1 MTNAEKFKEVFG
13 FELNTD
19 AFRLVY
25 CINKNNPKV
34 CRMREYSC
42 EGCPYE
48 DWGNQEYKKPCCGT
62 CKNHT
67 YDDTYEGYMCW
78 CEESDAG
85 GEWTSYDDCCE
96 CWEER

>member
-25 CINKNNPKV
+25 CINKNNPNV

-48 DWGNQEYKKPCCGT
+48 DWENQEYKNPCCGT
-62 CKNHT
+62 CKHHHFEDVDRGWVCCNA
-67 YDDTYEGYMCW
+67 
-78 CEESDAG
+78 ESEKCAD
-85 GEWTSYDDCCE
+85 WTEHDEHCK
-96 CWEER
+96 CWEGR